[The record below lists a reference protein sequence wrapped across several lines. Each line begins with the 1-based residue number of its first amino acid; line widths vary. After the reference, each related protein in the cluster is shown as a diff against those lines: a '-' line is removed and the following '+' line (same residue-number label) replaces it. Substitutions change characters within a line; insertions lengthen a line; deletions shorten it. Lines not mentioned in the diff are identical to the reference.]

1 MEQIVK
7 IRVNSIKLK
16 PQKAFLAEGRPD
28 KEVLKKEA
36 AAAMKIAERQILEL
50 EIVRYSIDAR
60 KKPDIYVIFN
70 VNVSLSAKDGQGVIK
85 RCKSD
90 KVSLCTDREY
100 VFPKPGDKK
109 LDARPVIVGMG
120 PAGLFCAYELALH
133 GYRPI
138 VLERGGDV
146 DTRTKDVAAFW
157 KGDKLNPDSNVQ
169 FGEGGAGTFSDGK
182 LNTLVKDKDGRNRE
196 VLKIFCRFGAWE
208 NILYDYKPH
217 LGTDRL
223 VHIVKKM
230 REAIIALGGE
240 VYFHTKMVDF
250 ETDGERVTK
259 VITQDGREFPCGVLV
274 LAIGHS
280 ARDTFRMLYD
290 KKLPME
296 AKAFAVGLRVEHLQE
311 QINLSQYGRTDA
323 GLLGAAPY
331 KLTAKATNGR
341 GVYSFCMCPG
351 GYVVNASSQEG
362 RLAVNGMSY
371 SGRDGRNANSAI
383 IVTVTPED
391 FGDEHPLAGIRFQ
404 EEMEERAYR
413 IGQGMVPVE
422 YYADFKKDLEA
433 GEAGGNLAKTGNFA
447 CDVDST
453 QQIAQETMSRT
464 ITPGIKGRYTFAKVS
479 EILPRELSEAFV
491 DGMEQFEHKI
501 RGFAGENVLV
511 EGIESRTSSPV
522 RIHRNEQLV
531 GNYVNLYPCGE
542 GAGYAGGITSAAM
555 DGMRVAE
562 MIALEYTSFDKN

>member
-16 PQKAFLAEGRPD
+16 PEKAFLTEGMPD
-28 KEVLKKEA
+28 KELLKKEA
-36 AAAMKIAERQILEL
+36 AIAMKLSEKQILDF

-60 KKPDIYVIFN
+60 KKPDIYAIFS
-70 VNVSLSAKDGQGVIK
+70 VNALLSAKDGQAVLK
-85 RCKSD
+85 RCKPD
-90 KVSLCTDREY
+90 KVSVCTDKDYR
-100 VFPKPGDKK
+100 FPEQGSKK
-109 LDARPVIVGMG
+109 MDERPIIVGMG

-146 DTRTKDVAAFW
+146 DSRTRDVAAFW
-157 KGDKLNPDSNVQ
+157 DGGKLHPDSNVQ

-196 VLKIFCRFGAWE
+196 VLKIFCQFGASE
-208 NILYDYKPH
+208 DILYDYKPH

-230 REAIIALGGE
+230 REEIIALGGE
-240 VYFHTKMVDF
+240 VHFHTRMVDF
-250 ETDGERVTK
+250 ETYGGRVTK

-280 ARDTFRMLYD
+280 ARDTFRMLYE

-296 AKAFAVGLRVEHLQE
+296 AKAFAIGLRVEHLQE
-311 QINLSQYGRTDA
+311 QINLSQYGRADA
-323 GLLGAAPY
+323 GVLGAAPY
-331 KLTAKATNGR
+331 KLTAKAANGR

-371 SGRDGRNANSAI
+371 SGRVGKNANSAV

-391 FGDEHPLAGIRFQ
+391 FGSEHPLAGICFQ
-404 EEMEERAYR
+404 EKLEERAYQV
-413 IGQGMVPVE
+413 GQGKVPVE
-422 YYADFKKDLEA
+422 YYTDFKKDIE
-433 GEAGGNLAKTGNFA
+433 GGSDTGQTGNSPDKA
-447 CDVDST
+447 N
-453 QQIAQETMSRT
+453 RT
-464 ITPGIKGRYTFAKVS
+464 ITPSIKGQYTFAKVS

-491 DGMEQFEHKI
+491 DGMEQFGQKI